1 MKFLNDQEVIGK
13 IRGSEPEFH
22 VFFGFCRRKKKKKKI
37 VKLFYLHRMTPDM
50 HETLASCIGFHN
62 FRL

>member
-22 VFFGFCRRKKKKKKI
+22 VFFGFCRRKKKKKKNRKTF
-37 VKLFYLHRMTPDM
+37 VF
-50 HETLASCIGFHN
+50 A
-62 FRL
+62 